1 MPVPPPPP
9 PPPPALIAPA
19 PQAAPQSQIPPQGP
33 VRAQY
38 GWGYAG
44 ADGEGTGTLN
54 LLIEVGPGRLVLEL
68 HGLGE
73 RLLLLEGDRAAGYR
87 LQVPRQ
93 KVDRRAAALSGL
105 PLPFLPQVANL
116 EALLQLLR
124 TGDAPGVTVL
134 KRDAQ
139 GPLKLHWQG
148 KDLRGKDEQVWL
160 DRRRW
165 EGTP

>member
-1 MPVPPPPP
+1 MPIFA
-9 PPPPALIAPA
+9 PPALEAPV
-19 PQAAPQSQIPPQGP
+19 PAAP

-44 ADGEGTGTLN
+44 ADGEGVGTLS
-54 LLIEVGPGRLVLEL
+54 LLMDPATGRLVAEL

-93 KVDRRAAALSGL
+93 KLDRRAATLAEL
-105 PLPFLPQVANL
+105 PLPFLPQVPSV
-116 EALLQLLR
+116 EALLRLLR
-124 TGDAPGVTVL
+124 TGEGPGVSVL
-134 KRDAQ
+134 KKDTA

-148 KDLRGKDEQVWL
+148 KDPKGRDEQVWL
-160 DRRRW
+160 DRKRW
-165 EGTP
+165 EGPR